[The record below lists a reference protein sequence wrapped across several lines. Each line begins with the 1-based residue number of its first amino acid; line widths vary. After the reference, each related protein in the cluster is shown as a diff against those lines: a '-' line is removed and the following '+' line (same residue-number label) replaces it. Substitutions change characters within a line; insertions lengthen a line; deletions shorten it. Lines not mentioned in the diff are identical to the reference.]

1 MTLFPYT
8 TLFRSQIVLGR
19 DSELISSDV
28 TQICSLDLDRPLL
41 WNIEGAVH
49 STSNQIDPG
58 SDRTVRIQT
67 QNLSYLR
74 ASGLLNSGEKI
85 LTEVFYLG
93 AAHGQS
99 NQKRW
104 IRFVRCRKSK

>member
-1 MTLFPYT
+1 M
-8 TLFRSQIVLGR
+8 LGR
-19 DSELISSDV
+19 DSGITSSDV
-28 TQICSLDLDRPLL
+28 TQIFSLDPDRPLL

-49 STSNQIDPG
+49 SNLNRIDPG

-99 NQKRW
+99 NQKRS
-104 IRFVRCRKSK
+104 IRFVRCRKLKYLC